1 MPVTNADLLSDDL
14 LALWLVENAP
24 IKIPFFQAWSWQQ
37 VAGKSLI
44 YPRTTALAPA
54 VMMTACGTVD
64 EQLPDLSQA
73 EMVFV
78 DYATRYTICASDLD
92 RYRNPLLLQAILFAV
107 AKRRILYSY
116 AAQLDSAGVLAAP
129 GLPDLCAAGQL
140 VDMGGLGLTLDCLD
154 DAYERITAGTGRP
167 TLIMSH
173 SRSLRTYRKLCRDAG
188 FKAERAAFKWYN
200 PASRRMED
208 GSVDAFNGTPWLAND
223 LCNADGTGTER
234 TYFMVV
240 GDDGK
245 ASPTRGV
252 TGIVPAHL
260 GSEMFIKRTVPALLP
275 GPIQPDAGPG
285 EDTFVTMPAGI
296 AVGSQGALSI
306 IQNYTT
312 VASCGGGGG

>member
-54 VMMTACGTVD
+54 SVMADCATVL
-64 EQLPDLSQA
+64 EQLPDISQA
-73 EMVFV
+73 EMTFL
-78 DYATRYTICASDLD
+78 DYVTRWQACASDLD
-92 RYRNPLLLQAILFAV
+92 RYRNPKLLQAIMFAT
-107 AKRRILYSY
+107 AKRRILYAY
-116 AAQLDSAGVLAAP
+116 AQQLDSFGSVVGP
-129 GLPDLCAAGQL
+129 GLPDLCAPGQL
-140 VDMGGLGLTLDCLD
+140 VDMGGLALTLDCLD

-173 SRSLRTYRKLCRDAG
+173 SRSLRTYRKLCRDSG
-188 FKAERAAFKWYN
+188 LVPERVPFMLYN

-223 LCNADGTGTER
+223 LCNADGLGTER

-245 ASPTRGV
+245 SGPTRGV

-260 GSEMFIKRTVPALLP
+260 GPEMFIKRTVPALLP
-275 GPIQPDAGPG
+275 NDGPG
-285 EDTFVTMPAGI
+285 EDTFVSMPAGI
-296 AVGSQGALSI
+296 ALGSQGALSI

-312 VASCGGGGG
+312 AASCGGG

>member
-24 IKIPFFQAWSWQQ
+24 IKIPFFQAWAWQQ

-44 YPRTTALAPA
+44 YPRTTTLSPA
-54 VMMTACGTVD
+54 GVMADCATVL
-64 EQLPDLSQA
+64 EQLPDISQA
-73 EMVFV
+73 EMTFL
-78 DYATRYTICASDLD
+78 DYVTRWQACASDLD
-92 RYRNPLLLQAILFAV
+92 RYRNPQLLQDIMFAA
-107 AKRRILYSY
+107 AKRRILYAY
-116 AAQLDSAGVLAAP
+116 AQQLDSFGSAVGP

-140 VDMGGLGLTLDCLD
+140 VDMAGGALTLACLD

-188 FKAERAAFKWYN
+188 FKPERVPFMLYN

-208 GSVDAFNGTPWLAND
+208 DTVDAFNGTPWLAND
-223 LCNADGTGTER
+223 LCNAAGIGTER

-245 ASPTRGV
+245 AGPTRGV
-252 TGIVPAHL
+252 TGIVPAHM
-260 GSEMFIKRTVPALLP
+260 GREMFIKRTVPALLP
-275 GPIQPDAGPG
+275 NDGPG

-312 VASCGGGGG
+312 AASCGGGT